1 MRYLFVTLVAI
12 SLMIAPVSAW
22 SQDTVPT
29 PDVIVVADAVA
40 PAPTVDILGPA
51 VDVMATLAPMT
62 VAIMDATTA
71 DVPKTPDAKTPDAL
85 ESNIPISQNE
95 AEAIA
100 QAGEAISAFAIGSW
114 FGGILLLIGVAVF
127 VYRKYF
133 MKKKVTKA

>member
-12 SLMIAPVSAW
+12 SLAITPVSAW

-51 VDVMATLAPMT
+51 VDVMATLAPVT
-62 VAIMDATTA
+62 VATVGATTA
-71 DVPKTPDAKTPDAL
+71 DVPKTPDAL
-85 ESNIPISQNE
+85 ESNIPIPQNE

-100 QAGEAISAFAIGSW
+100 QAGEAISAFAIGGW
-114 FGGILLLIGVAVF
+114 FSGILLLIGVAVF